1 MADRKTPIK
10 PGSGSEPAGSSSQ
23 ASGADEPSDDEN
35 AIVAGKSDGNAVDVP
50 ASKSGERNG
59 GDASAKPSAPAAQ
72 EKRKRT
78 AKGQDRLV
86 GNLDKAVLLLAKA
99 AAFGLVA
106 GAVGVLAAIVLRQY
120 DDSSSEVPAKL
131 AELSERLGALEAE
144 VAAVDEAA
152 AAATQAV
159 ASGLDEARTE
169 FEAINSARTQAET
182 SLESMSAGIEDRLA
196 KLESAA
202 QADGAASSGISERL
216 ASLDEKVAA
225 LEARFAAPS
234 TNLAEGGIPDGAD
247 AALRAGAGTAPS
259 SGISGLRQRVA
270 ALESASSDGSQDKIS
285 QRLDGLDS
293 RISALEDLPADESTK
308 AALDALVELESLSRQ
323 VETLR
328 EELASGEELTPRAL
342 ALIGVRAAAATG
354 APFKSL
360 LDDAGVGDE
369 ELPDVLR
376 EHGETGIA
384 TMADLRESFP
394 EAARAAQRAANAGAD
409 TGGIVDGFLGL
420 FQSAVQVRP
429 LEPVEGDD
437 VPALLSRAESMV
449 RGNRLAEA
457 MDLLAALPESGMAAM
472 AGWLQSARAR
482 LDVLAAIDGLLN
494 ESGEG

>member
-1 MADRKTPIK
+1 MADRKKPSK
-10 PGSGSEPAGSSSQ
+10 PGSDPGPVEPPSE
-23 ASGADEPSDDEN
+23 ASGADESSTSESAIEAGKMDEN
-35 AIVAGKSDGNAVDVP
+35 AVRVP
-50 ASKSGERNG
+50 TAKHGEQDSS
-59 GDASAKPSAPAAQ
+59 DASAKPSAPATP
-72 EKRKRT
+72 EKKKRAS
-78 AKGQDRLV
+78 AKGGDRLI

-99 AAFGLVA
+99 AAFGLIA

-120 DDSSSEVPAKL
+120 DASSSEVPARL
-131 AELSERLGALEAE
+131 AELSGRLDALEE
-144 VAAVDEAA
+144 KVAAVDETAA
-152 AAATQAV
+152 AAQSV
-159 ASGLDEARTE
+159 AAGLEETRSE
-169 FEAINSARTQAET
+169 LEAISSARAEAEI
-182 SLESMSAGIEDRLA
+182 SLESVSAGIEDRLS
-196 KLESAA
+196 KLESATQEA
-202 QADGAASSGISERL
+202 GAEGAGISERL
-216 ASLDEKVAA
+216 ASLDGKVAA
-225 LEARFAAPS
+225 LEERLWARP
-234 TNLAEGGIPDGAD
+234 TNSAEGGIPVGAA
-247 AALRAGAGTAPS
+247 AALRAGAGTVRSPGIDDLLQRVSVLEAAS
-259 SGISGLRQRVA
+259 SGG
-270 ALESASSDGSQDKIS
+270 QDEMS

-293 RISALEDLPADESTK
+293 RISALEELPADESTK

-328 EELASGEELTPRAL
+328 EELASSEELTPRAL

-360 LDDAGVGDE
+360 LSDAGIDDE
-369 ELPDVLR
+369 ELPNTLR

-394 EAARAAQRAANAGAD
+394 AAARAAQRAANAEAGSE
-409 TGGIVDGFLGL
+409 GIVDGFVGL

-449 RGNRLAEA
+449 RGNRLEEA
-457 MDLLAALPESGMAAM
+457 MDLLSALPEAGTAAM

>member
-1 MADRKTPIK
+1 MADRKKPIK
-10 PGSGSEPAGSSSQ
+10 PGSDPESSE
-23 ASGADEPSDDEN
+23 ASGADAPSDDES
-35 AIVAGKSDGNAVDVP
+35 AIAAGKPDGNAVNVP
-50 ASKSGERNG
+50 TSQSGERSS
-59 GDASAKPSAPAAQ
+59 GDASAKPSAPAAP

-78 AKGQDRLV
+78 AAKGPNRLV
-86 GNLDKAVLLLAKA
+86 GNLDKAMLLLAKA
-99 AAFGLVA
+99 VAFGLVA
-106 GAVGVLAAIVLRQY
+106 GAAGVLAAIILRQY

-131 AELSERLGALEAE
+131 AELSERLGALETK

-152 AAATQAV
+152 AAAAQSV
-159 ASGLDEARTE
+159 ASGLDDARSE
-169 FEAINSARTQAET
+169 LEAINSARTQAET

-202 QADGAASSGISERL
+202 QAAGAAGSGVSERL
-216 ASLDEKVAA
+216 ASLDGKVAA
-225 LEARFAAPS
+225 LEERLGAPS
-234 TNLAEGGIPDGAD
+234 TDLAEGGVPDGAD
-247 AALRAGAGTAPS
+247 AALRAEAGTARP
-259 SGISGLRQRVA
+259 SGISGLLQRVA
-270 ALESASSDGSQDKIS
+270 ALESASSGGRQDEIS
-285 QRLDGLDS
+285 RRLDGLDG
-293 RISALEDLPADESTK
+293 RISALEELPADESTK

-328 EELASGEELTPRAL
+328 EELASSEELTPRAL

-360 LDDAGVGDE
+360 LADAGIGDE
-369 ELPDVLR
+369 ELPDILR

-394 EAARAAQRAANAGAD
+394 AAARAAQRAANAEAD
-409 TGGIVDGFLGL
+409 TEGIVDGFLGL

-457 MDLLAALPESGMAAM
+457 MDLLAALPEPGMAAM